1 MRLCE
6 VWVKSGGMQKH
17 QGGIG
22 DGHGK
27 DGSWQLAVG
36 SWQLA
41 VGSWQLAV
49 GCWQCEK
56 WREVRL
62 KTRNHRLDVGTISA
76 A

>member
-6 VWVKSGGMQKH
+6 EKVKSGKIQKN
-17 QGGIG
+17 QGESATS
-22 DGHGK
+22 HGK
-27 DGSWQLAVG
+27 NGS
-36 SWQLA
+36 
-41 VGSWQLAV
+41 
-49 GCWQCEK
+49 WQCEK

>member
-6 VWVKSGGMQKH
+6 VWVKSGGMQKN

-22 DGHGK
+22 NGHGK

-36 SWQLA
+36 S
-41 VGSWQLAV
+41 
-49 GCWQCEK
+49 WQCEK